1 MYYEPYFGG
10 ILGAKYLSIISIRA
24 NKNSSIFLGLPTSTW
39 TTKTSRKSVKKS
51 DSYVLCGHRGGCG
64 DTEILIVII
73 VHSANC
79 AMQCAGMHVAH
90 RRKNYPCL
98 HTLDQPRVDIC
109 AKPQIST
116 RRENKHADIKSH
128 IIVREFA
135 FLSAVDH
142 SVSQRQLYPAHTGK
156 FLNWSCQD

>member
-51 DSYVLCGHRGGCG
+51 DSCLLCGHREACG
-64 DTEILIVII
+64 DTEIVVVII
-73 VHSANC
+73 VHNANC
-79 AMQCAGMHVAH
+79 GMQCRGMHVA
-90 RRKNYPCL
+90 RRLKHYPCL
-98 HTLDQPRVDIC
+98 HTRDQPRGDMC

-135 FLSAVDH
+135 FLPAVDH
-142 SVSQRQLYPAHTGK
+142 SVSQ
-156 FLNWSCQD
+156 